1 VYAGYVLTKSC
12 GVGKPRL
19 SVALSSSDEIRK
31 CLPSPTKKEAI
42 FLQALCEV
50 FVMKTFALLGCLL
63 AFLLLSDI
71 NAYADIEEGI
81 IIYFSFDE
89 IDGNLVVNGA
99 NQDIN
104 GTLEGEAGQAVG
116 YLDMGIALN
125 PNADEGTP
133 GQDFV
138 RVASSPEVN
147 VGEQLTI
154 AVWAKGTN
162 FGTYRTLMSNTDS
175 SGYAL
180 TVEDGKPGSW
190 VHAAGAYLQAA
201 GSTELKKD
209 TWYHLA
215 LTFDGSDSIIYL
227 DGKEE
232 ARGTSAGAITVSTSD
247 FFIGAEPSGQAIDT
261 SYPAW
266 HGVLDEFYFYNRAL
280 TEAEIG
286 LLMERGV
293 AVEPRGKLPINWG
306 KLKESR

>member
-1 VYAGYVLTKSC
+1 
-12 GVGKPRL
+12 
-19 SVALSSSDEIRK
+19 
-31 CLPSPTKKEAI
+31 
-42 FLQALCEV
+42 
-50 FVMKTFALLGCLL
+50 MKTFALLGCLL

-71 NAYADIEEGI
+71 NAYADIEEGMV
-81 IIYFSFDE
+81 IYFSFDE

-104 GTLEGEAGQAVG
+104 GTLDGEAEQAVG

-154 AVWAKGTN
+154 AVWAKGAN

-293 AVEPRGKLPINWG
+293 AVEPRGKLSTNWG